1 MAIGKTNA
9 GGGGS
14 SGATLTITGVVGATV
29 TVSKDGKTY
38 TRTINNSGTAVFK
51 GLSTGTWTVTM
62 SGNGQTTT
70 RTVEIVADYSLTI
83 AYFSA
88 TIAVT
93 YPANST
99 CVIKNSSGIQ
109 VASDTNTGTAAKT
122 WTATVGATGTYSIVA
137 TATDGSGKTKST
149 TVSITAEGQV
159 ETVTLTFE
167 MILFDN
173 GIIGD
178 IKWDASEVDDATYC
192 TNSVSD
198 VIWLSGI
205 VYDNG
210 LIFVAPSAT
219 RGISSAIDLTNY
231 KKVNVRVKQVLSNTG
246 TAKIYVGTSALGDQI
261 ATANIA
267 LTDGQISSL
276 DISSV
281 TESKYISIYVRPTG
295 GTYGNKIDVKFDKV
309 WLE

>member
-1 MAIGKTNA
+1 MGNSKIVYYGE
-9 GGGGS
+9 
-14 SGATLTITGVVGATV
+14 TLIDLTGDTVEAAKLLKGITAHDKKGETITGTFEAADPYAAIGV
-29 TVSKDGKTY
+29 TYPSGSVCTCTNGTLTLTAKDTSGKA
-38 TRTINNSGTAVFK
+38 IFVIPSA
-51 GLSTGTWTVTM
+51 GTWTVKAV
-62 SGNGQTTT
+62 SG
-70 RTVEIVADYSLTI
+70 S
-83 AYFSA
+83 
-88 TIAVT
+88 
-93 YPANST
+93 
-99 CVIKNSSGIQ
+99 
-109 VASDTNTGTAAKT
+109 
-122 WTATVGATGTYSIVA
+122 
-137 TATDGSGKTKST
+137 KST
-149 TVSITAEGQV
+149 SKAVSITAEGQV
-159 ETVTLTFE
+159 ETVTLMFE

-178 IKWDASEVDDATYC
+178 VKWDASKVDDATYC

-198 VIWLSGI
+198 VIWLSGT

-231 KKVNVRVKQVLSNTG
+231 NKVNVRVKQVLSNTG

-281 TESKYISIYVRPTG
+281 TESKYISIYARPTG